1 LHAPTIKCD
10 CGFLGLDDRNIR
22 GNAIAPGPAD
32 TEATGQVPAEGLDHV
47 VNGLAVKRLGETVD
61 VVNLAKVLASD
72 EAARITWQTFRVDGG
87 DTLLPA

>member
-1 LHAPTIKCD
+1 M
-10 CGFLGLDDRNIR
+10 GLGDRNIR

-32 TEATGQVPAEGLDHV
+32 TEATGQVPAEVLDHV
-47 VNGLAVKRLGETVD
+47 VNGLALKRLGETVD

-72 EAARITWQTFRVDGG
+72 EAAHITWQTFRVDGG